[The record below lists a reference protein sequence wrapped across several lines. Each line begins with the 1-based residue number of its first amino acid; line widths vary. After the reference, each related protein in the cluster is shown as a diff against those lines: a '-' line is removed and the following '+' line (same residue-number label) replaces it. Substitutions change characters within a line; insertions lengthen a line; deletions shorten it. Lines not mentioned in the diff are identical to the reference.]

1 MGADA
6 AAVPRNPP
14 DAGLRTR
21 WKLWR
26 NRRLSDPGFHR
37 WAARLP
43 LLRSIAARESA
54 AVFDLCAGF
63 VYSQVLL
70 ACVESGVLRALDGV
84 VLGTADLARVAGL
97 SDAATDRLLTAA
109 ASLRLVEPAGER
121 RWVLGPRGAAVIGVA
136 SIEPMVRHHRLL
148 YEDLRDPL
156 QLLRG
161 GVATLL
167 GRYWSYAG
175 GVGNGAADVAGY
187 SELMAVS
194 QELVAADV
202 IDAYPFARHAR
213 LLDVGGGEGAFAQ
226 AVARRVPGLAVG
238 LFDLPSVAARARERC
253 AAAGLATR
261 IEVRGGDFRRDP
273 LPTGYDLMSLVRVLH
288 DHDDDV
294 ALALL
299 SAVRAVLPAGG
310 VCLVAEP
317 MSGQRGAEAMADAYF
332 GFYLLAMGQGS
343 PRSPL
348 RIAELAQRAGFVSA
362 EHRPTRR
369 PLFASLV
376 VLRA

>member
-6 AAVPRNPP
+6 AAVPR
-14 DAGLRTR
+14 DAPGLGLRTR

-37 WAARLP
+37 WTSRIP
-43 LLRSIAARESA
+43 VLRTIAARESA

-84 VLGTADLARVAGL
+84 VLGTADIARVAGL
-97 SDAATDRLLTAA
+97 PDAATDRLLSAA
-109 ASLRLVEPAGER
+109 AALRLVEPVGER

-148 YEDLRDPL
+148 YDDLRDPL
-156 QLLRG
+156 ALLRG
-161 GVATLL
+161 GIDTRL

-175 GVGNGAADVAGY
+175 GGDGGASDVADY
-187 SELMAVS
+187 SQLMAVS

-213 LLDVGGGEGAFAQ
+213 LLDVGGGEGAFVQ
-226 AVARRVPGLAVG
+226 AVARRVPGLALG
-238 LFDLPSVAARARERC
+238 LYDLPPVAARARERC
-253 AAAGLATR
+253 DASGLATR
-261 IEVRGGDFRRDP
+261 IEINAGDFRRDP
-273 LPTGYDLMSLVRVLH
+273 LPAGYGLVSLVRVLH

-299 SAVRAVLPAGG
+299 ESIRAVLPPGG

-332 GFYLLAMGQGS
+332 GFYLLAMGQGCA
-343 PRSPL
+343 RSPA
-348 RIAELAQRAGFVSA
+348 RIAELARRAGYASA

-369 PLFASLV
+369 PLFVSLV
-376 VLRA
+376 ELRA

>member
-6 AAVPRNPP
+6 AAVPRDPP
-14 DAGLRTR
+14 EAGLLAR

-97 SDAATDRLLTAA
+97 SDAATDRLLSAA
-109 ASLRLVEPAGER
+109 AALRLVEPVGER

-148 YEDLRDPL
+148 YDDLRDPL
-156 QLLRG
+156 ALLRG
-161 GVATLL
+161 GLDTRL

-175 GVGNGAADVAGY
+175 GGESGAAEVADY
-187 SELMAVS
+187 SALMVVS

-226 AVARRVPGLAVG
+226 AVVRRVPGLAVA
-238 LFDLPSVAARARERC
+238 LYDLPPVAARARGRC
-253 AAAGLATR
+253 AAAGFASR
-261 IEVRGGDFRRDP
+261 IEVCAGDFRRDP
-273 LPTGYDLMSLVRVLH
+273 LPAGNDLVSLVRVLH

-299 SAVRAVLPAGG
+299 SAIRAVLPPGG

-332 GFYLLAMGQGS
+332 GFYLLAMGQGC
-343 PRSPL
+343 PRSPA
-348 RIAELAQRAGFVSA
+348 RIAELARRAGYASA

-376 VLRA
+376 ALRA

>member
-6 AAVPRNPP
+6 ATVPH
-14 DAGLRTR
+14 DAPEPGLRTR

-37 WAARLP
+37 WVSRVP

-70 ACVESGVLRALDGV
+70 ACVESGVLRALEGREGD
-84 VLGTADLARVAGL
+84 TAELARVTGL
-97 SDAATDRLLTAA
+97 STAATERLLAA
-109 ASLRLVEPAGER
+109 AAAIGLVESVGDR
-121 RWVLGPRGAAVIGVA
+121 RWVLGPRGAAVTGVA

-148 YEDLRDPL
+148 YDDLRDPL
-156 QLLRG
+156 ALLRG
-161 GVATLL
+161 GIDTRLS
-167 GRYWSYAG
+167 RYWSYAG
-175 GVGNGAADVAGY
+175 GGEGGAAEVADY
-187 SELMAVS
+187 SALMALS

-213 LLDVGGGEGAFAQ
+213 LLDVGGGEGVFVQ
-226 AVARRVPGLAVG
+226 AVARSVPELKLGL
-238 LFDLPSVAARARERC
+238 LDLAPVAARARERRD
-253 AAAGLATR
+253 AAGLATR
-261 IEVRGGDFRRDP
+261 IEVHAGDFRRDP
-273 LPTGYDLMSLVRVLH
+273 LPTGYDLVSLVRVLH

-294 ALALL
+294 ALELL
-299 SAVRAVLPAGG
+299 SAVRAALPPGG

-332 GFYLLAMGQGS
+332 GFYLLAMGQGC
-343 PRSPL
+343 PRSPS
-348 RIAELAQRAGFVSA
+348 RIAELARRAGYASA
-362 EHRPTRR
+362 QHRPTRR

-376 VLRA
+376 ALRA